1 MKGLRFVMTTAVL
14 GLSTISAQVQFDP
27 YSKVPPQ
34 HTAAEILQKAIH
46 ALEGVKS
53 MEYEVRTVPAPRSP
67 LLPPDPDV
75 KYAGRTKI
83 IATPGAPIQYWARFV
98 AEDPKTIVLAV
109 SNGDK
114 VRISEG
120 AVLAEYPTRVMED
133 EASEAALPTLQM
145 FDTKRLR
152 KSLDANNAIYA
163 GREDIEGEMC
173 YIVGLPSL
181 FEGEDGSDTDYY
193 WFSAA
198 TGLPKSRM
206 RFRIMHGRVGVTV
219 QWILS
224 GLRLNTDVP
233 PETFKYHP
241 TEADSTPTSAAQKA
255 AEAALLT
262 MVNAPGPKRGD
273 TVPELE
279 VRDFDYKPVSL
290 RKVIE
295 GKATIITLWAP
306 WCSPCVGELPVF
318 EKLVERYGGKLQVIA
333 LGVQDSRIA
342 FADYAKKHP
351 ELHFIWLTDPNLEDF
366 HSKVN
371 SYFAGLGIPR
381 NLYVDADGKVHEY
394 APGYGGKEDVLIKK
408 VEAWMDGTSANRD

>member
-1 MKGLRFVMTTAVL
+1 MALMNHLRSVTLLVF
-14 GLSTISAQVQFDP
+14 GLSAGMFAQVQFDP

-46 ALEGVKS
+46 VLEGVKS
-53 MEYEVRTVPAPRSP
+53 MEYEVRRVPPPQPP
-67 LLPPDPDV
+67 LLPPDRDV
-75 KYAGRTKI
+75 QYTGRTKI

-114 VRISEG
+114 VRISDG
-120 AVLAEYPTRVMED
+120 AALTEFPTRVMED
-133 EASEAALPTLQM
+133 LASEAALPTLQM

-152 KSLDANNAIYA
+152 KSLDATNAIYA

-198 TGLPKSRM
+198 TGLPKART
-206 RFRIMHGRVGVTV
+206 RFRIRQGKIRVTE

-224 GLRLNTDVP
+224 GIRLNTEVP

-241 TEADSTPTSAAQKA
+241 AVADSTPAPAAVL
-255 AEAALLT
+255 ETVSSLSP
-262 MVNAPGPKRGD
+262 MDHAPAPKRGD
-273 TVPELE
+273 AVPNIEL
-279 VRDFDYKPVSL
+279 RDLDYKPVSL
-290 RKVIE
+290 TKVIE

-306 WCSPCVGELPVF
+306 WCGPCVGELPVF

-342 FADYAKKHP
+342 FASYAQ
-351 ELHFIWLTDPNLEDF
+351 
-366 HSKVN
+366 
-371 SYFAGLGIPR
+371 
-381 NLYVDADGKVHEY
+381 
-394 APGYGGKEDVLIKK
+394 
-408 VEAWMDGTSANRD
+408 